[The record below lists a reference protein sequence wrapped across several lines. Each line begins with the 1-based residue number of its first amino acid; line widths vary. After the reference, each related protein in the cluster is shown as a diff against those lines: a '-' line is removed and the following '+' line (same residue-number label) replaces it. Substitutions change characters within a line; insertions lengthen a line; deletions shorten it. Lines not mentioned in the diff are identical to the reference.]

1 MSDLSALT
9 AADLNKRIS
18 AALAFPQADEADM
31 LPHLRW
37 AVLEILDH
45 VGPED
50 FSAAELMAL
59 LAVLTPVHARVLG
72 GSPPPLAPV
81 LRVVGDAA
89 AEFGD

>member
-9 AADLNKRIS
+9 TADLSERIT
-18 AALAFPQADEADM
+18 AALAFPQANEEDM
-31 LPHLRW
+31 IPHLRW
-37 AVLEILDH
+37 AVLEILEH

-72 GSPPPLAPV
+72 GASPTLTPI
-81 LRVVGDAA
+81 LRVVGDPAPQ
-89 AEFGD
+89 FGN